1 MSRIQYNRDRQKGV
15 VLFVSL
21 IMLVVIGMLT
31 LSLVGMA
38 RMEMRM
44 SANEE
49 ARINGLQLSQA
60 LSDMIVADPDRTPV
74 VGRAGFTICAGEGQQ
89 CDMEMPALPDNSIA
103 DAVADGHLTA
113 VATRS
118 DPEFRPPP
126 RGMGFSSSKFVSTSF
141 NLESTYD
148 RTEDGQGYAGV
159 EEGLLVLI
167 PL

>member
-1 MSRIQYNRDRQKGV
+1 V

-21 IMLVVIGMLT
+21 IILVVIGGLT
-31 LSLVGMA
+31 MSLVGMA

-44 SANEE
+44 AANEE

-60 LSDMIVADPDRTPV
+60 LSDMIISDPDMTPV
-74 VGRAGFTICAGEGQQ
+74 IGTAGFKLCQGNLAN
-89 CDMEMPALPDNSIA
+89 CDQAMPALPDNVVA
-103 DAVADGHLTA
+103 DAVRDGHLTA
-113 VATRS
+113 SATRS

-126 RGMGFSSSKFVSTSF
+126 RGLGFSSSKFVGTSF
-141 NLESTYD
+141 NLETTYD

-159 EEGLLVLI
+159 EEGLFVLI